1 MRRHRTGTGDGD
13 IVAVVLSY
21 HARDS
26 TSIARSARTCSV
38 CIIHLR
44 RCTGDA
50 DAELEVEGNE
60 WEKCMRE
67 REEWEWDEGRGGLG
81 GVLGGEPSVGL
92 LRRKGKLRP
101 IPMEIG
107 RASCRERV

>member
-1 MRRHRTGTGDGD
+1 MFAPSDIGCLGRRHGLGGVRRHRTGTGDGD
-13 IVAVVLSY
+13 IIAVVLSY

-67 REEWEWDEGRGGLG
+67 RGEWEWDEGWGFGWGARWGAGWG
-81 GVLGGEPSVGL
+81 
-92 LRRKGKLRP
+92 
-101 IPMEIG
+101 
-107 RASCRERV
+107 A